1 MAKLRHFNRVV
12 ERFRSLADF
21 TLVYVQEAHA
31 ADGDWAIHNNYD
43 LK

>member
-1 MAKLRHFNRVV
+1 MANLRKFNRVV

-31 ADGDWAIHNNYD
+31 ADGDWAINKNYD